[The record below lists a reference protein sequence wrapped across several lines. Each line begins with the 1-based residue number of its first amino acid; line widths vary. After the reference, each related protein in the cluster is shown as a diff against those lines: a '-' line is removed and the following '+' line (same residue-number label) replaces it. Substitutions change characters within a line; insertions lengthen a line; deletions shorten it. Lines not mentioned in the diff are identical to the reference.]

1 MSTGVERA
9 NEVVLGRITS
19 CQGCGASDLEPVLD
33 LGHHAPCDSL
43 LTEQMLG
50 EPETHFPLVF
60 CRCTSCGL
68 AQLDYAAPPEVVF
81 FPEYPYRTA
90 MTGLL
95 KEHFWSLTHDVTE
108 RLGLGA
114 DDLAIDIGSNDGT
127 LLQGFQQEGVRVLG
141 IEPTDIAKI
150 AIENDVPTVQAFFSE
165 EVAEQ
170 VRAEHGPAAVVT
182 GTNMFAH
189 VNNLFP
195 ELRGV
200 ATLIGDDG
208 AFVSESHY
216 LLNLIEELQ
225 YDTIY
230 HEHLRFYSLKP
241 MIEIFNRAGFS
252 IFDVER
258 VPTHGGSIRVWADRG
273 KRDVG
278 PRVDDLVRL
287 EEESGLYD
295 GVAFDRFRQR
305 IQDGKLR
312 LLELLVEA
320 RKEGPIV
327 GLGAPGR
334 ASTLL
339 AYTGV
344 TPELVD
350 SICELTGSL
359 KNRRVH
365 ARDSHPDRRRA
376 HAVRAEAAAR
386 ARCSPGTSGTRIM
399 PKIRE
404 RGYRVELSCRCR
416 NRGSSTSA
424 ALRVFFIGAHLPLAG
439 HSARRSTVVIRE
451 ALLAFRELGHEV
463 VFEPLLSHDAE
474 EGFEA
479 EGERALERAR
489 ENGVESPPGAVRAAR
504 CCRGPT
510 PGCCFARRSRPTPPS
525 SPVRTR
531 LRTEMA
537 SGSTRPVRTCAFTSC
552 VERRVRRLRGGRTPV
567 FAYAGNPDYYSM
579 AARLKHPALF
589 VVPQKTL
596 RNRLKLALAARV
608 PALRGRRRPARARS
622 TWIAARRRRTPS
634 TTHGR
639 ATRARSISRTCGRS
653 SWASAARSSRA
664 AT

>member
-1 MSTGVERA
+1 VSAGVQHA
-9 NEVVLGRITS
+9 NEVVLGKVTS
-19 CQGCGASDLEPVLD
+19 CQGCGASGVEPILD

-43 LTEQMLG
+43 LTEAMLG
-50 EPETHFPLVF
+50 EPEVHFPLVF

-95 KEHFWSLTHDVTE
+95 KAHFRSLTRDVTE
-108 RLGLGA
+108 RLGLGP
-114 DDLAIDIGSNDGT
+114 DDLAIDLGSNDGT
-127 LLQGFQQEGVRVLG
+127 LLQGFQEEGVRVLG

-150 AIENDVPTVQAFFSE
+150 AVENGVPTVQAFFSE
-165 EVAEQ
+165 DVAEQ
-170 VRAEHGPAAVVT
+170 VRSEHGPVAVVT

-216 LLNLIEELQ
+216 LLNLLEELQ

-241 MIEIFNRAGFS
+241 MIEIFGRVGFS

-273 KRDVG
+273 KREVS
-278 PRVDDLVRL
+278 PRVDELVAL
-287 EEESGLYD
+287 EEERGLYD
-295 GVAFDRFRQR
+295 GAAFARFAER
-305 IQDGKLR
+305 IRANKLR

-320 RKEGPIV
+320 RKQGPIV

-359 KNRRVH
+359 KIGKYT
-365 ARDSHPDRRRA
+365 
-376 HAVRAEAAAR
+376 
-386 ARCSPGTSGTRIM
+386 PGTHIPIVDERTLYERQPPHALVLSWHIGDAII

-404 RGYRVELSCRCR
+404 RGYR
-416 NRGSSTSA
+416 GA
-424 ALRVFFIGAHLPLAG
+424 FIVPLP
-439 HSARRSTVVIRE
+439 
-451 ALLAFRELGHEV
+451 
-463 VFEPLLSHDAE
+463 EPRIID
-474 EGFEA
+474 
-479 EGERALERAR
+479 
-489 ENGVESPPGAVRAAR
+489 
-504 CCRGPT
+504 
-510 PGCCFARRSRPTPPS
+510 
-525 SPVRTR
+525 
-531 LRTEMA
+531 
-537 SGSTRPVRTCAFTSC
+537 
-552 VERRVRRLRGGRTPV
+552 
-567 FAYAGNPDYYSM
+567 
-579 AARLKHPALF
+579 
-589 VVPQKTL
+589 
-596 RNRLKLALAARV
+596 
-608 PALRGRRRPARARS
+608 
-622 TWIAARRRRTPS
+622 
-634 TTHGR
+634 
-639 ATRARSISRTCGRS
+639 
-653 SWASAARSSRA
+653 
-664 AT
+664 